1 MRQTTRSGQLGEWQ
15 RLLAALL
22 VNQGDLPFLETQ
34 RTQLETLVGQ
44 AEDFFQSQA
53 ALAASKQDASQKL
66 AALVTEC
73 QRLATVVRFSLKQF
87 YGPGSEKLVEF
98 GIQPFRGRRK
108 PGSPPPPPAESTAPA
123 EAAPAVD

>member
-1 MRQTTRSGQLGEWQ
+1 MRQRTRSGQLGEWQ

-22 VNQGDLPFLETQ
+22 MNQGDLPFLETQ
-34 RTQLETLVGQ
+34 RTQFETLVGQ
-44 AEDFFQSQA
+44 AEDYFQSQA

-66 AALVTEC
+66 ASLVTEC

-87 YGPGSEKLVEF
+87 YGPGAEKLVEF

-108 PGSPPPPPAESTAPA
+108 PTPPPPPPPESTAPA
-123 EAAPAVD
+123 EAAAAVD